1 MSIAIPAIP
10 QSPDET
16 SVNNPN
22 YRHVS
27 KLELFGQ
34 IVVKILLVGVGLAM
48 GSFLGFIIA
57 LFTGLIDFS
66 C

>member
-1 MSIAIPAIP
+1 LNTIIPAIP

-16 SVNNPN
+16 YANNPE
-22 YRHVS
+22 YRRVP
-27 KLELFGQ
+27 KFELFGQ
-34 IVVKILLVGVGLAM
+34 IVVKIFLVGLGLAM